1 MPFAVAMK
9 AGADGQRTADF
20 PPRGFFPPTSLASG
34 QISPQIEMM
43 YRFVSLSQTAVED
56 ALMKLETRNSL
67 IELAEKHGFIIRK
80 SKGKAS
86 IVSEIAVELCKPF
99 TEAELKEMRWFP
111 PFSPISKHDALEY
124 ETYLN
129 FQ

>member
-9 AGADGQRTADF
+9 AGADGQGTADF
-20 PPRGFFPPTSLASG
+20 PPRGFFLPTSLASG
-34 QISPQIEMM
+34 KISPQIEMM

-86 IVSEIAVELCKPF
+86 IVSEIAVELCKPS
-99 TEAELKEMRWFP
+99 TEAELKEMRGFP